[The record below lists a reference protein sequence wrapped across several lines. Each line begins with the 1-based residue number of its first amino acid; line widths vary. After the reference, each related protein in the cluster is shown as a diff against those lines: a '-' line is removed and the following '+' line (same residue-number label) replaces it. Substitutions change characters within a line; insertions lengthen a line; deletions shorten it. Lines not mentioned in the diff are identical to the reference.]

1 MTSNRSSRAT
11 IFYLLLLIL
20 AGEAV
25 FVLPFVLARVFR
37 ATVLDVFQINNTELG
52 FCFSIYGIVA
62 VFSYLLGG
70 PLADKFQPR
79 KLMGIALI
87 LTALGGIVYANSP
100 SIQTLAILYG
110 FWGFTTIFL
119 FWSAMIKATRVWG
132 GLKNQGK
139 AFGFLD
145 GGRGL
150 VGALFGLLG
159 VYVFSLFIL
168 DSQTELSSSAQTDA
182 FQNVIYVSSTIVAL
196 IGILVFFFLRIN
208 KDEDVKTLDKI
219 TLQNIKTVLK
229 LPSVWL
235 LMIIILCAYVGY
247 KITDIISLYAKDVM
261 LYSEVEA
268 AETGTFL
275 LFIRPIVGVG
285 IGFLADRSRGSIYLC
300 IGFLLSIIG
309 ALFFASGMLVE
320 NMDILFFLSIIITAV
335 GVYAARVLYFAVM
348 EEGKIPLLLTGTA
361 VGIISFVGY
370 TPEIFAGPLIGYFLD
385 TSPGKEGHQ
394 NVFWMLTIFSAIGF
408 IASYIFYR
416 ISKKD
421 GNQQFWG

>member
-1 MTSNRSSRAT
+1 MTNPKVSRRN
-11 IFYLLLLIL
+11 IFYIVLLIL

-62 VFSYLLGG
+62 VFSYLFGG
-70 PLADKFQPR
+70 PLADRFQPR
-79 KLMGIALI
+79 KLMGTALI
-87 LTALGGIVYANSP
+87 LTALGGLVYASSP
-100 SIQTLAILYG
+100 SLQTLAILYG

-132 GLKNQGK
+132 GIKNQGK

-159 VYVFSLFIL
+159 VFLFSLFIT
-168 DSQTELSSSAQTDA
+168 DSHKELTPTEQTEA
-182 FQNVIYVSSTIVAL
+182 FHYVIYVSSAIVAGIGL
-196 IGILVFFFLRIN
+196 IVFFFLRIN
-208 KDEDVKTLDKI
+208 KDEEVETLDKI
-219 TLQNIKTVLK
+219 TFQNIKTVLR
-229 LPSVWL
+229 LPVVWL
-235 LMIIILCAYVGY
+235 LMVIILCAYVGY

-261 LYSEVEA
+261 HYSEVDA
-268 AETGTFL
+268 AATGTFL
-275 LFIRPIVGVG
+275 LFIRPVVGVV

-300 IGFLLSIIG
+300 FGFLLSIIG
-309 ALFFASGMLVE
+309 ALLFASGILNK
-320 NMDILFFLSIIITAV
+320 NMDLLFFISIIIVAM

-348 EEGKIPLLLTGTA
+348 EEGRIPLVLTGTA

-370 TPEIFAGPLIGYFLD
+370 TPEVFAGPVIGYFLD
-385 TSPGKEGHQ
+385 ASPGIAGHQ
-394 NVFWMLTIFSAIGF
+394 NVFWMLVIFSVIGF
-408 IASYIFYR
+408 LASFLFYR
-416 ISKKD
+416 ISKKRD
-421 GNQQFWG
+421 TI